1 MNAPMM
7 TPGPAGPE
15 VRYDRITRVAAM
27 SLISPIALFSL
38 IDAEDDAIRLVSVFG
53 ADITSAYAMTSELGM
68 GLLRHPLAV
77 DDARLD
83 TRFHDTVAGCSIG
96 AVAYCNVPLI
106 DTAGTIFGSL
116 CVIDTRPRQWSIQ
129 EVETLQ
135 DLAHLAMDVL
145 SSEGA
150 LPAPAVA
157 VKPGIEAPAFL
168 GHMPAWF
175 AEHTALGLVAV
186 DLQSRCLWANANFEQ
201 MLGVPLPAMQG
212 RSISELLY
220 PLQHEEAIG
229 ITITEVL
236 RSGKPQLIEVRVPM
250 GGCEPERFLS
260 LNIVP
265 IEHQGSV
272 IGAGITFTE
281 ISDRRKHERDLRV
294 AEERLALACEAA
306 NVGLWFWDLHTN
318 QLEWTERCRGIFG
331 ISSAES
337 VSYEM
342 FSGLIHPDD
351 RSAMEQAMEDAM
363 AGLSGAYHVTFRVL
377 LADGRMRWI
386 EARGRVFNNSRGE
399 AAHFMGA
406 MVDVTELK
414 RNETTLQ
421 ARSDALLTL
430 NDKLADL
437 VDARTAELQLL
448 SQSLIELAEK
458 EKAELARELHDELG
472 ANLTVAHMEVAAA
485 LRRLPDKTSE
495 SAQHLIRARE
505 KILESTT
512 LKRRIIEG
520 LRPSLLES
528 LGLAESL
535 RALVTQ
541 YSDASSIR
549 CITEISEDLPGMST
563 ELGIVLYRIAQE
575 SLTNIA
581 KYAGATEVLI
591 RLEYSGGSVVLEVAD
606 NGCGLP
612 EDFRERAT
620 AHGISGMQQRAA
632 HFKGVFSIMCRTDG
646 PGTRVTV
653 VIPFSPATG

>member
-7 TPGPAGPE
+7 TPGPKGPE

-27 SLISPIALFSL
+27 SMISPIALFSL
-38 IDAEDDAIRLVSVFG
+38 IDAADDAIRMVSVFG
-53 ADITSAYAMTSELGM
+53 ADPSSAYAMADELGM

-83 TRFHDTVAGCSIG
+83 TRFHDAVAGCLTG
-96 AVAYCNVPLI
+96 AVAYCNVPLV
-106 DTAGTIFGSL
+106 DAAGGVVGSL
-116 CVIDTRPRQWSIQ
+116 CVIDTRPRQWSVQ

-145 SSEGA
+145 SSESA
-150 LPAPAVA
+150 LPAPAT
-157 VKPGIEAPAFL
+157 KPEIAAPAFM

-175 AEHTALGLVAV
+175 AEHTILGLVAV

-201 MLGVPLPAMQG
+201 LLGVPLPAMHG
-212 RSISELLY
+212 RSIRELLY
-220 PLQHEEAIG
+220 PLQHDEAID
-229 ITITEVL
+229 IAISEVL
-236 RSGKPQLIEVRVPM
+236 LSGKPQLMEVRVPM
-250 GGCEPERFLS
+250 GVCEPERFLS
-260 LNIVP
+260 VNIVP
-265 IEHQGSV
+265 IEHHDSV

-281 ISDRRKHERDLRV
+281 ISDRRKHERDLRL

-306 NVGLWFWDLHTN
+306 NVGLWFWDLQSN

-331 ISSAES
+331 ISSSES

-342 FSGLIHPDD
+342 FSGLVHPDD
-351 RSAMEQAMEDAM
+351 RGAMEQALQDAI
-363 AGLSGAYHVTFRVL
+363 AGLAGTYHVTFRVL
-377 LADGRMRWI
+377 LADGHVRWV

-406 MVDVTELK
+406 VVDVSELK
-414 RNETTLQ
+414 RSETTLQ

-430 NDKLADL
+430 NDKLAEL

-485 LRRLPDKTSE
+485 LRRLSDKETE
-495 SAQHLIRARE
+495 SAQHLMRARE
-505 KILESTT
+505 KILETTT

-535 RALVTQ
+535 QALVTQ
-541 YSDASSIR
+541 YADASSIR
-549 CITEISEDLPGMST
+549 CITEIADDLPDLPT

-581 KYAGATEVLI
+581 KYAHATEAFI
-591 RLEYSGGSVVLEVAD
+591 RLEYTSGSLVLEIAD
-606 NGCGLP
+606 NGRGLP

-653 VIPFSPATG
+653 VIPFSPAAA